1 MREAFGKFDKDGD
14 GFITGEEIRTV
25 FKDSGVELD
34 DDEINELLEEADENG
49 DGVISFEGIHCKQLD
64 HIMQT
69 FASHSTLKQNASYK
83 CFGDRSLKQCKIFFN
98 KVIFAYM
105 VYHNSVIFK

>member
-1 MREAFGKFDKDGD
+1 MENHSVNISTSENGTVEYEEFEKLIGHQLVIANYKNQQLREAFGKFDKDGD

-49 DGVISFEGIHCKQLD
+49 DGVISFEGIHCKE
-64 HIMQT
+64 MK
-69 FASHSTLKQNASYK
+69 A
-83 CFGDRSLKQCKIFFN
+83 
-98 KVIFAYM
+98 
-105 VYHNSVIFK
+105 